1 VQILQSQSHLVHRN
15 NPWRSYVV
23 APQSY
28 DVLHRQQVLAA
39 GDAPLAYQWWLG
51 STPVA
56 GATAPILAVAGA
68 RRALHQGMYTVQ
80 ASCRPLR
87 TCM

>member
-1 VQILQSQSHLVHRN
+1 MAQHFDSNALTSSVQVHDSKTQRFSKVIALRIN
-15 NPWRSYVV
+15 H
-23 APQSY
+23 A
-28 DVLHRQQVLAA
+28 LCQQVLAA

-80 ASCRPLR
+80 ASC
-87 TCM
+87 